1 MTEIERILE
10 LVSANKISRDEAKK
24 LLAALSPHVA
34 KLPDSVLEHLFTQL
48 TEHQLSSKAVAQLL
62 EPSVPYAPPAPP
74 APPMPAMFANRKPA
88 RLLRIDIESCDGATV
103 KLNIPLGLANFAL
116 KMIPKEAQR
125 TMSEQGIDLGI
136 LSEMLKG
143 ELPEG
148 NLVEVESVHGDEV
161 RIWIE

>member
-10 LVSANKISRDEAKK
+10 LVSANKLSRDEAKK

-34 KLPDSVLEHLFTQL
+34 KLPMSVLEHLFTQL
-48 TEHQLSSKAVAQLL
+48 AEHQLSSKAVAQLL

-74 APPMPAMFANRKPA
+74 APPMPAMMNRKPA
-88 RLLRIDIESCDGATV
+88 RLLHIDIESCDGATV
-103 KLNIPLGLANFAL
+103 KLNLPLGLANFAL
-116 KMIPKEAQR
+116 KMIPKEAQK

-148 NLVEVESVHGDEV
+148 NLIEVESVHGDEV

>member
-10 LVSANKISRDEAKK
+10 LVSANKLSRDEAKK

-48 TEHQLSSKAVAQLL
+48 AEHQLSSKAVAQLL

-88 RLLRIDIESCDGATV
+88 RLLHIDIESCDGSTV
-103 KLNIPLGLANFAL
+103 KLNLPLGLANFAL

-125 TMSEQGIDLGI
+125 TMSEQGIDVAV
-136 LSEMLKG
+136 LSDMLKG

-148 NLVEVESVHGDEV
+148 NLVEVESAAGDEI

>member
-10 LVSANKISRDEAKK
+10 LVSANKLSRDEAKK

-48 TEHQLSSKAVAQLL
+48 AEHQLTSKAVAQLL
-62 EPSVPYAPPAPP
+62 EPSVPYASPAPP
-74 APPMPAMFANRKPA
+74 APPMPPMVTNRRPA
-88 RLLRIDIESCDGATV
+88 RLLHIDIESSDGATV
-103 KLNIPLGLANFAL
+103 KLNLPLGLANFAL
-116 KMIPKEAQR
+116 KMIPKEAQK

-143 ELPEG
+143 DLPEG
-148 NLVEVESVHGDEV
+148 NLVEVESVDGDEI

>member
-10 LVSANKISRDEAKK
+10 LVSANKLSRDEAKK

-34 KLPDSVLEHLFTQL
+34 KLPDSVLENLFTQL
-48 TEHQLSSKAVAQLL
+48 AEHQLTSKAVAQLL

-74 APPMPAMFANRKPA
+74 APAMPAMMNRKPA
-88 RLLRIDIESCDGATV
+88 RLLHIDIESSDGGTV
-103 KLNIPLGLANFAL
+103 KLNLPLALANFAL
-116 KMIPKEAQR
+116 KMIPKEAQH
-125 TMSEQGIDLGI
+125 TISEQGIDLGV
-136 LSEMLKG
+136 LAEMLRG

-148 NLVEVESVHGDEV
+148 NLVEVESADGDEV

>member
-10 LVSANKISRDEAKK
+10 LVSANKLSRDEAKK

-48 TEHQLSSKAVAQLL
+48 AEHQLSSKAVAQLL
-62 EPSVPYAPPAPP
+62 EPSMPYAPPAPP
-74 APPMPAMFANRKPA
+74 APPMPAMMNRKPA
-88 RLLRIDIESCDGATV
+88 RLLHIDIESCDGATV
-103 KLNIPLGLANFAL
+103 KLNLPLGLANFAL
-116 KMIPKEAQR
+116 KMIPKDAQK

-148 NLVEVESVHGDEV
+148 NLVEIESENGDEV

>member
-10 LVSANKISRDEAKK
+10 LVSANKLSRDEAKK

-34 KLPDSVLEHLFTQL
+34 KLPMSVLEHLFTQL
-48 TEHQLSSKAVAQLL
+48 AEHQLSSKAVAQLL

-74 APPMPAMFANRKPA
+74 MPAMFSNRKPA
-88 RLLRIDIESCDGATV
+88 RLLHIDIESCNGATV
-103 KLNIPLGLANFAL
+103 KLNLPLGLANFAL

-125 TMSEQGIDLGI
+125 TISEQGIDLGV
-136 LSEMLKG
+136 LAEMLRG
-143 ELPEG
+143 DLPEG
-148 NLVEVESVHGDEV
+148 NLVEVESENGDEV

>member
-10 LVSANKISRDEAKK
+10 LVSANKLSRDEAKK

-48 TEHQLSSKAVAQLL
+48 AERQLSSKAVAQLL

-74 APPMPAMFANRKPA
+74 APPMPAMMNRKPA
-88 RLLRIDIESCDGATV
+88 RLLHIDIESCDGATV

-116 KMIPKEAQR
+116 KMIPKDAQK

>member
-1 MTEIERILE
+1 MTEIERFLE
-10 LVSANKISRDEAKK
+10 LVSANKLSRDEAKK

-48 TEHQLSSKAVAQLL
+48 AEHQLSSKAVAQLL
-62 EPSVPYAPPAPP
+62 EPSMPYAPPAPP
-74 APPMPAMFANRKPA
+74 APPMPAMMNRKPA
-88 RLLRIDIESCDGATV
+88 RLLHIDIESCDGATV
-103 KLNIPLGLANFAL
+103 KLNLPLGLANFAL
-116 KMIPKEAQR
+116 KMIPKDAQK

-148 NLVEVESVHGDEV
+148 NIVEVESVHGDEV

>member
-10 LVSANKISRDEAKK
+10 LVSANKLSRDEAKK

-48 TEHQLSSKAVAQLL
+48 AEHQLSSKAVAQLL

-74 APPMPAMFANRKPA
+74 APQMPAMMNRKPA
-88 RLLRIDIESCDGATV
+88 RLLHIDIESCDGATV
-103 KLNIPLGLANFAL
+103 KLNLPLGLANFAL
-116 KMIPKEAQR
+116 KMIPNNAQK

-148 NLVEVESVHGDEV
+148 NLVEVESENGDEI

>member
-10 LVSANKISRDEAKK
+10 LVSANKLSRDEAKK

-48 TEHQLSSKAVAQLL
+48 AEHQLSSKAVAQLL

-74 APPMPAMFANRKPA
+74 VPPMPAMMNRKPA
-88 RLLRIDIESCDGATV
+88 RLLHIDIESCDGGTV
-103 KLNIPLGLANFAL
+103 KLNLPLGLANFAL
-116 KMIPKEAQR
+116 KMIPKDAQR
-125 TMSEQGIDLGI
+125 TMSEQGIDVAV
-136 LSEMLKG
+136 LSDMLKG

-148 NLVEVESVHGDEV
+148 NLVEVESAAGDEI

>member
-10 LVSANKISRDEAKK
+10 LVSANKLSRIEAKK

-48 TEHQLSSKAVAQLL
+48 AEHQLSSKAVAQLL
-62 EPSVPYAPPAPP
+62 EPNLPYAPPAPP

-88 RLLRIDIESCDGATV
+88 RLLHIDIESCNGATV
-103 KLNIPLGLANFAL
+103 KLNLPLGLANFAL

-125 TMSEQGIDLGI
+125 TISEQGIDLGV
-136 LSEMLKG
+136 LAEMLKG
-143 ELPEG
+143 DLPEG
-148 NLVEVESVHGDEV
+148 NLVEVESENGDEV

>member
-34 KLPDSVLEHLFTQL
+34 KLPDSVLENLFTQL
-48 TEHQLSSKAVAQLL
+48 AEHQLSSKAVAQLL

-74 APPMPAMFANRKPA
+74 APPMPAMMNRKPA
-88 RLLRIDIESCDGATV
+88 RLLHIDIESCTGGTV
-103 KLNIPLGLANFAL
+103 KLNLPLGLANFAL

-125 TMSEQGIDLGI
+125 TISEQGIDLGV
-136 LSEMLKG
+136 LAEMLKG
-143 ELPEG
+143 DLPEG
-148 NLVEVESVHGDEV
+148 NLVEVESEHGDEV

>member
-10 LVSANKISRDEAKK
+10 LVSANKLSRDEAKK

-48 TEHQLSSKAVAQLL
+48 AEHQLTSKAVAQLL

-74 APPMPAMFANRKPA
+74 APPSPAMMNRKPA
-88 RLLRIDIESCDGATV
+88 RLLHIDIESCDGSTV
-103 KLNIPLGLANFAL
+103 KLNLPLGLANFAL

-125 TMSEQGIDLGI
+125 TMSEQGIDVAV
-136 LSEMLKG
+136 LSDMLKG

-148 NLVEVESVHGDEV
+148 NLVEVESAAGDEI

>member
-10 LVSANKISRDEAKK
+10 LVSANKLSRIEAKK

-48 TEHQLSSKAVAQLL
+48 AEHQLSSKAVAQLL

-74 APPMPAMFANRKPA
+74 APPMPAMMNRKSA
-88 RLLRIDIESCDGATV
+88 RLLHIDIESCDGATV
-103 KLNIPLGLANFAL
+103 KLNLPLGLANFAL
-116 KMIPKEAQR
+116 KMIPKDAQK

-143 ELPEG
+143 DLPEG